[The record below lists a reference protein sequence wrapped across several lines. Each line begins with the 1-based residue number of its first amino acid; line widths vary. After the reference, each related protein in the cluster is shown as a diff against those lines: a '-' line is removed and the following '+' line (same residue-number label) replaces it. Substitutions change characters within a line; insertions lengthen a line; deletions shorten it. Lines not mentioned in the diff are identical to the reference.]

1 MPKVFDWNGYRF
13 HFFSNEGDPREPVHV
28 HVEKDDADAK
38 FWLLPQ
44 VEVAYNRGFKAR
56 TLREL
61 QRIAEERRDEI
72 VEAWNEFF
80 G

>member
-1 MPKVFDWNGYRF
+1 MPKVFEWNGYRF
-13 HFFSNEGDPREPVHV
+13 YFFSNEGYPREPVHV
-28 HVEKDDADAK
+28 HVEKDDMDAK
-38 FWLLPQ
+38 FWLLPDVQ
-44 VEVAYNRGFKAR
+44 VAYNCGFKAK